1 VYYRT
6 PLRVQWKGRDL
17 YCTNTVIISL
27 YGNEEKKLKRNKS
40 RKKGVSPV
48 IAVLLMIAIAVAA
61 AILVYVWS
69 MGLIGTLTGGG
80 GQQTREQIIVD
91 AYTWKSDTMT
101 LYFRNVGQTEVVL
114 DAIYVSGTPVAS
126 SMSTVLSVQSP
137 VVSVSVTTPSGSFT
151 QGVAYTIKCV
161 TKTGGVFTF
170 SLTYGKGA

>member
-1 VYYRT
+1 M
-6 PLRVQWKGRDL
+6 
-17 YCTNTVIISL
+17 
-27 YGNEEKKLKRNKS
+27 KRNKS
-40 RKKGVSPV
+40 KKRAVSPI
-48 IAVLLMIAIAVAA
+48 IAVLLLIAIAVAA

-91 AYTWKSDTMT
+91 AYTWKSNTMT

-126 SMSTVLSVQSP
+126 SMSTVLSVQGA
-137 VVSVSVTTPSGSFT
+137 VVTVPVTTPAASFT
-151 QGVAYTIKCV
+151 QGGSYIIKAV

-170 SLTYGKGA
+170 SLTYGGGA

>member
-1 VYYRT
+1 M
-6 PLRVQWKGRDL
+6 
-17 YCTNTVIISL
+17 
-27 YGNEEKKLKRNKS
+27 KRNNQ

-80 GQQTREQIIVD
+80 GQQTREQIIID
-91 AYTWKSDTMT
+91 AYVWKGSDMA
-101 LYFRNVGQTEVVL
+101 LYFRNVGSSEVVL

-126 SMSTVLSVQSP
+126 SMEQILTVLGP
-137 VVSVSVTTPSGSFT
+137 VEPITVTPSGTFT

-170 SLTYGKGA
+170 SLTYGGGA

>member
-1 VYYRT
+1 
-6 PLRVQWKGRDL
+6 
-17 YCTNTVIISL
+17 
-27 YGNEEKKLKRNKS
+27 LKRNKEK
-40 RKKGVSPV
+40 KKGVSPV

-80 GQQTREQIIVD
+80 GQQTREQVIVD
-91 AYTWKSDTMT
+91 AYTWKGTDMI
-101 LYFRNVGQTEVVL
+101 LYFRNVGSSEVVL

-126 SMSTVLSVQSP
+126 SMSTVLSVQGP
-137 VVSVSVTTPSGSFT
+137 VQPITVTTPGGSFT

-170 SLTYGKGA
+170 SLTYGGGA